1 MYKRILVP
9 LDGSDL
15 AERILPHVEVIAKA
29 TGAEVFLLR
38 TTDPRHGEI
47 AAEAPT
53 EAKRWMDAD
62 QAQAA
67 KYLEGVA
74 KRLRDVG
81 VPTRIEVVV
90 GAPAV
95 EILTTAEQ
103 ENVDLIALMSI
114 ALMSHGA
121 TGFDKFDRGS
131 VTEKVLKG
139 STRPVLLVRAFRS
152 LLRQL
157 DEQEVW
163 AIKA

>member
-1 MYKRILVP
+1 MYNRILVP
-9 LDGSDL
+9 LDGSEL
-15 AERILPHVEVIAKA
+15 AERILPHVEAIAKA

-47 AAEAPT
+47 AAEAAT
-53 EAKRWMDAD
+53 EARIWLEAD

-74 KRLRDVG
+74 KRLQDAGITTKLVVLVG
-81 VPTRIEVVV
+81 E
-90 GAPAV
+90 PAV
-95 EILTTAEQ
+95 EILMAAEK
-103 ENVDLIALMSI
+103 ENADLIAM
-114 ALMSHGA
+114 MSHGA
-121 TGFDKFDRGS
+121 TGFNHFDRGS
-131 VTEKVLKG
+131 VAEKVLKG

>member
-1 MYKRILVP
+1 MYTRILVP
-9 LDGSDL
+9 LDGSEL
-15 AERILPHVEVIAKA
+15 AERILPHVEAIAKA

-38 TTDPRHGEI
+38 MTDPRHGEI
-47 AAEAPT
+47 AAEAAT
-53 EAKRWMDAD
+53 EARKWLEAD
-62 QAQAA
+62 QSQAT

-74 KRLRDVG
+74 KRLQDAG
-81 VPTRIEVVV
+81 ITTKLEVLV

-95 EILTTAEQ
+95 EILTAAEK
-103 ENVDLIALMSI
+103 ENADLIAM
-114 ALMSHGA
+114 MSHGA
-121 TGFDKFDRGS
+121 TGFNHFDRGS
-131 VTEKVLKG
+131 VAEKVLKG

>member
-1 MYKRILVP
+1 MYNRILVP
-9 LDGSDL
+9 LDGSEL
-15 AERILPHVEVIAKA
+15 AERILPHVEAIAKA

-47 AAEAPT
+47 AAEAAT
-53 EAKRWMDAD
+53 EARIWLEAD
-62 QAQAA
+62 QAQAG

-74 KRLRDVG
+74 KRLQDAGITTKLVVLVG
-81 VPTRIEVVV
+81 E
-90 GAPAV
+90 PAV
-95 EILTTAEQ
+95 EILMAAEK
-103 ENVDLIALMSI
+103 ENADLIAM
-114 ALMSHGA
+114 MSHGA
-121 TGFDKFDRGS
+121 TGFNHFDRGS
-131 VTEKVLKG
+131 VAEKVLKG

>member
-103 ENVDLIALMSI
+103 ENVDLIALMS
-114 ALMSHGA
+114 HGA
-121 TGFDKFDRGS
+121 TGFSHFDRGS
-131 VTEKVLKG
+131 VAEKVLKG
-139 STRPVLLVRAFRS
+139 ATRPVLLVRAFRS

-157 DEQEVW
+157 DEQAVW